1 MHDLRSALRAR
12 EGGAPARPLSLEERR
27 REAPPVDP
35 ATLPNGERRASGD
48 RRAERHRG
56 LVERAV
62 IRCRGKK
69 ALVPVTNI
77 SKGGATIETKL
88 APEIGETLI
97 LELPG
102 KAPAEARV
110 RWVNDGRIGLALAG

>member
-1 MHDLRSALRAR
+1 MHSLRSALRAR
-12 EGGAPARPLSLEERR
+12 EEGAPARPLSLEERR
-27 REAPPVDP
+27 REAPAADP
-35 ATLPNGERRASGD
+35 AALPEGERRGSD

-62 IRCRGKK
+62 IRYRRKRS
-69 ALVPVTNI
+69 LVAVTNV
-77 SKGGATIETKL
+77 SKGGATIETRL
-88 APEIGETLI
+88 TLEVGETLL

-110 RWVNDGRIGLALAG
+110 RWIRGGRVGLALTG